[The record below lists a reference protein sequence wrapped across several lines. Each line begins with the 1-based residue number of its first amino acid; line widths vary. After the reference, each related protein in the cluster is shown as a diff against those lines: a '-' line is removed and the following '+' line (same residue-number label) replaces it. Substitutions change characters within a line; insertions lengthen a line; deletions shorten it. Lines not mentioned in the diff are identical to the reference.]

1 VNIPGVFI
9 RRPVATTLLAV
20 AIFLSGALAYFH
32 LPVAP
37 LPNITFP
44 VVVVQAS
51 MAGASPSIM
60 ASTVAEP
67 LERRL
72 GTIADVSELT
82 SVSTVG
88 SSQIVIQFGLNRDIN
103 GAARDVQAAIQAA
116 RADLP
121 TTLRNNPTYRE
132 FNPADSPI
140 MVLALT
146 SKTLTRA
153 QLYDSADS
161 VIQQQLS
168 QVDGVGQITL
178 GGSALPSV
186 RVELQPDQLNSY
198 GIGMED
204 VRAAISAA
212 NADSVKG
219 HIDQNGIRYEVES
232 NDQIS
237 KAAPYRDLV
246 IAYRNGSP
254 VQLRDVAQVLDSAEN
269 IRNAGLYNGQDA
281 VLVIVYPLPGSNIV
295 KTVAQI
301 RKSLPS
307 IEATLPQNVHVGV
320 AVDRSQS
327 VNAAVGDT
335 ERTLFIAVLLVIGV
349 VFVFLQSPR
358 AVLVPAVALP
368 LSIVGTFGPMY
379 LLGYSI
385 DNLSLMALTIGTGF
399 VVDDA
404 VVVLENIVRHVESGM
419 DVHEAAM
426 VGSAEV
432 SFTVISMSLSLIAV
446 FLPILL
452 MPGIV
457 GLLFHEFAV
466 TLSIAILLSLVISL
480 TITPTMA
487 AFVISRKSLH
497 SKARWAV
504 WYERQ
509 FERFRQAYSRSLTIV
524 LDHALAV
531 ILTLIGLIVLNVVL
545 IRFVPSTFF
554 PEQDNG
560 ILMGQII
567 ADQSISFQAMQ
578 KKLAQLQDI
587 VQKDPA
593 VASVAGFTGGRA
605 LNTANV
611 FIELKPLAERKV
623 AASQVVD
630 RLRPKLNAVS
640 GAKLFLQA
648 AQDLRIGG
656 RQSASEYQYT
666 LTSDDPEALFEWVP
680 KLVTA
685 LGKYHDRI
693 VDVNSDLQQ
702 NGLQLYVNID
712 RTTAARYGFA
722 PNQIDSVLY
731 DAFGQRT
738 VSTVYNQLNQYYVV
752 MEVAPQYWQYPQT
765 IDRIRF
771 STAAGNPS
779 GTQQT
784 QMSKQIVTGV
794 TAVTTGTSTS
804 TGSAGTTGTTA
815 STGTAGATGSSGA
828 TTSTSTSSSGTS
840 SRNADAEANQLTNA
854 ISNAKGGSSS
864 GSADSTAAE
873 TMVPFTAL
881 ASYISNHTATQVN
894 HQGGLVAGTISFNL
908 PPGGSLS
915 DGLAAISEA
924 GQELGMPASIHGSS
938 AGAAQV
944 YAQSMG
950 TMPLLI
956 LAALAAVYIVL
967 GILYENTVHPITIL
981 STLPSAGIGA
991 TLALL
996 IFGTPFSVIAM
1007 IGIILLIGIV
1017 KKNAIMMIDVA
1028 IHLQRDEGVEPT
1040 KAIHDAAV
1048 VRLRPIMMTT
1058 AAAVLGAVPL
1068 AIGIGQG
1075 ASLRQPL
1082 GITVMGG
1089 LILSQVFTLYTTPV
1103 IYLYLDR
1110 LRARLARWSETL
1122 PWNRSDASA

>member
-1 VNIPGVFI
+1 VNIPGLFI
-9 RRPVATTLLAV
+9 NRPVATTLLAV
-20 AIFLSGALAYFH
+20 AILLSGALAYFR

-37 LPNITFP
+37 LPNVTYP
-44 VVVVQAS
+44 VIVVQAA
-51 MAGASPSIM
+51 MAGASPDIM

-72 GTIADVSELT
+72 RSIADVNELT
-82 SVSTVG
+82 STSTVG
-88 SSQIVIQFGLNRDIN
+88 AANIVIQFGLSRDIN

-132 FNPADSPI
+132 YNPADAPI

-146 SKTLTRA
+146 SDTLTRT

-168 QVDGVGQITL
+168 QVAGVGQITL

-198 GIGMED
+198 GIGLED

-212 NADSVKG
+212 NADSAKG
-219 HIDQNGIRYEVES
+219 HIDQAGQRFEILS
-232 NDQIS
+232 NDQIN

-246 IAYRNGSP
+246 IAYRNNAP
-254 VQLRDVAQVLDSAEN
+254 VLLRDVADVEDSAEN
-269 IRNAGLYNGQDA
+269 IRNAGLYNGKDA
-281 VLVIVYPLPGSNIV
+281 VLVIVYPLPGGNIV
-295 KTVAQI
+295 RTVAQI
-301 RKSLPS
+301 RKVLPS
-307 IEATLPQNVHVGV
+307 IEATLPHDVHVGI

-327 VNAAVGDT
+327 VRAAVGDT

-358 AVLVPAVALP
+358 AILIPAVALP
-368 LSIVGTFGPMY
+368 LSIIGSFGPMY

-419 DVHEAAM
+419 DPHEAAIR
-426 VGSAEV
+426 GSAEV

-452 MPGIV
+452 MPGII
-457 GLLFHEFAV
+457 GLLFHEFAM
-466 TLSIAILLSLVISL
+466 TLSIAILISLVISL
-480 TITPTMA
+480 TVTPTMA
-487 AFVISRKSLH
+487 AYLLKRGGELH
-497 SKARWAV
+497 SKARWAL
-504 WYERQ
+504 WWERQ
-509 FERFRQAYSRSLTIV
+509 FERFKNAYARSLTIV
-524 LDHALAV
+524 LDHALLV
-531 ILTLIGLIVLNVVL
+531 GLTLLGLIALNVFL
-545 IRFVPSTFF
+545 LRLVPSTFF

-560 ILMGQII
+560 ILQGQII
-567 ADQSISFQAMQ
+567 ADQSISFQAMEQ
-578 KKLAQLQDI
+578 KLAQLQAI
-587 VQKDPA
+587 VEQDPA
-593 VASVAGFTGGRA
+593 VASVAGFAGGRA
-605 LNTANV
+605 LNQANV
-611 FIELKPLAERKV
+611 FIELKPLSQRKLS
-623 AASQVVD
+623 ASQVVS

-640 GAKLFLQA
+640 GARLFLQA

-656 RQSASEYQYT
+656 RQSAAQYQYT
-666 LTSDDPEALFEWVP
+666 LTSDDPNALFNWVP

-685 LGKYHDRI
+685 LSKDRAD
-693 VDVNSDLQQ
+693 VTDVNSDLQQ
-702 NGLQLYVNID
+702 NGLQIYVNMN
-712 RTTAARYGFA
+712 RATAARYGFA
-722 PNQIDSVLY
+722 PNQIDNVLY

-738 VSTVYNQLNQYYVV
+738 VSTIFNQINQYFVV
-752 MEVAPQYWQYPQT
+752 MEVAPKYWQYPQM

-771 STAAGNPS
+771 STAAGNAS

-784 QMSKQIVTGV
+784 QMPGNTVTPV
-794 TAVTTGTSTS
+794 QTSAAAQTP
-804 TGSAGTTGTTA
+804 A
-815 STGTAGATGSSGA
+815 
-828 TTSTSTSSSGTS
+828 SGT
-840 SRNADAEANQLTNA
+840 NALNANAEANVLTNA
-854 ISNAKGGSSS
+854 IANARGGSSS

-873 TMVPFTAL
+873 TLVPFPAL
-881 ASYISNHTATQVN
+881 ASSISNHTATQVS
-894 HQGGLVAGTISFNL
+894 HQGGLVAATISFNL

-915 DGLAAISEA
+915 KATAEINRVSQEMGL
-924 GQELGMPASIHGSS
+924 PASIHGSF

-944 YAQSMG
+944 YAQSMS

-991 TLALL
+991 ILALL

-1017 KKNAIMMIDVA
+1017 KKNAIIMIDVA
-1028 IHLQRDEGVEPT
+1028 IHLQRDDGMEPQ

-1048 VRLRPIMMTT
+1048 MRLRPIMMTT

-1110 LRARLARWSETL
+1110 LRARLARWSATL
-1122 PWNRSDASA
+1122 PWNRQTDASAPL

>member
-1 VNIPGVFI
+1 MSIPGVFI
-9 RRPVATTLLAV
+9 KRPVATTLLGV
-20 AIFLSGALAYFH
+20 AILLSGLLAYFR

-37 LPNITFP
+37 LPDITFP
-44 VVVVQAS
+44 VIVVQAS
-51 MAGASPSIM
+51 MAGASPDIM
-60 ASTVAEP
+60 ASTVAAP

-72 GTIADVSELT
+72 GSIADVNELT
-82 SVSTVG
+82 STSTVG
-88 SSQIVIQFGLNRDIN
+88 SARIIIQFGLDRDIN
-103 GAARDVQAAIQAA
+103 GAARDVQAALQAS

-121 TTLRNNPTYRE
+121 STLRNNPTYRE
-132 FNPADSPI
+132 YNPSDSPI

-146 SKTLTRA
+146 SETLTRA

-161 VIQQQLS
+161 ILQQQLS
-168 QVDGVGQITL
+168 QVDGVGEITL

-186 RVELQPDQLNSY
+186 RVELQPDKLNSY
-198 GIGMED
+198 GIGLED
-204 VRAAISAA
+204 VRASISAA
-212 NADSVKG
+212 NANSAKG
-219 HIDQNGIRYEVES
+219 HIDQGDQRFEVTS
-232 NDQIS
+232 NDQIN

-246 IAYRNGSP
+246 IAYRNNAAVKLS
-254 VQLRDVAQVLDSAEN
+254 DVADVLDSSEN
-269 IRNAGLYNGQDA
+269 LRNAGLYNGKDA
-281 VLVIVYPLPGSNIV
+281 VLVVVYPLPGGNIV

-301 RKSLPS
+301 RKVLPS
-307 IEATLPQNVHVGV
+307 IEATLPNDVHLGI

-349 VFVFLQSPR
+349 VFIFLQSPR
-358 AVLVPAVALP
+358 AMLVPAVALP
-368 LSIVGTFGPMY
+368 LSIIGTFGPMY

-419 DVHEAAM
+419 DVREAAL

-466 TLSIAILLSLVISL
+466 TLSIAILFSLVISL

-487 AFVISRKSLH
+487 AFVLNKKTLH
-497 SKARWAV
+497 SKARWAL
-504 WYERQ
+504 WYDRQ
-509 FERFRQAYSRSLTIV
+509 FTRFQNAYSRSLTTV
-524 LDHALAV
+524 LDHALLV
-531 ILTLIGLIVLNVVL
+531 GLTLVGLIVLNVFL
-545 IRFVPSTFF
+545 IKLLPSTFF

-578 KKLAQLQDI
+578 LKLAQLQAI
-587 VQKDPA
+587 VKKDPA
-593 VASVAGFTGGRA
+593 VESVAGFTGGRA
-605 LNTANV
+605 LNSANV
-611 FIELKPLAERKV
+611 FIELKPLAIRKLS
-623 AASQVVD
+623 ASEVVD
-630 RLRPKLNAVS
+630 RLRPKLNRVS

-648 AQDLRIGG
+648 AQDLHIGG
-656 RQSASEYQYT
+656 RSSAAEYQYT
-666 LTSDDPEALFEWVP
+666 LTSDDPDALFTWVP

-685 LGKYHDRI
+685 LGKQHGQMS
-693 VDVNSDLQQ
+693 DVNSDLQQ
-702 NGLQLYVNID
+702 NGLQIFINYD
-712 RTTAARYGFA
+712 RPTSARYGFA
-722 PNQIDSVLY
+722 PNQLDTVLY

-738 VSTVYNQLNQYYVV
+738 VSTVYNQLNQYFVV
-752 MEVAPQYWQYPQT
+752 MEVAPQYWQYPQML
-765 IDRIRF
+765 DRMRF
-771 STAAGNPS
+771 STAAGNAT
-779 GTQQT
+779 GTAQT
-784 QMSKQIVTGV
+784 QMSSKLVKGV
-794 TAVTTGTSTS
+794 TAESAESSTT
-804 TGSAGTTGTTA
+804 
-815 STGTAGATGSSGA
+815 
-828 TTSTSTSSSGTS
+828 TSSST
-840 SRNADAEANQLTNA
+840 NALNANAQANQLTNA

-873 TMVPFTAL
+873 TLVPFSPL
-881 ASYISNHTATQVN
+881 ASYVTNHTATQVS
-894 HQGGLVAGTISFNL
+894 HQGGLVAATISFNL

-915 DGLAAISEA
+915 KATDIINQVSQQLGL
-924 GQELGMPASIHGSS
+924 PASIHGSF

-944 YAQSMG
+944 YASSMSS
-950 TMPLLI
+950 MPLLI
-956 LAALAAVYIVL
+956 LAALGAVYIVL

-991 TLALL
+991 VLALL
-996 IFGTPFSVIAM
+996 IFGTPFSIIAM

-1028 IHLQRDEGVEPT
+1028 IHLQRDEGYEPQR
-1040 KAIHDAAV
+1040 AIHDAAV

-1058 AAAVLGAVPL
+1058 AAAVLGAVPR
-1068 AIGIGQG
+1068 AIRIGQG

-1110 LRARLARWSETL
+1110 LRARLARWSDTL
-1122 PWNRSDASA
+1122 PWNRRPDTSA